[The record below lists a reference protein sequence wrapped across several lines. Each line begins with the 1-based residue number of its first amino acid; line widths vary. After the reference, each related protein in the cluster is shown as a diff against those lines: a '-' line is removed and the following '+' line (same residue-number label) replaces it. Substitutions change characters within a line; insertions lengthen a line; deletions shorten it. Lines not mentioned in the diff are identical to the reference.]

1 MTFSKPDPYSLGKNI
16 GDYRQLSKAIIHML
30 LFFDY
35 IIQVGERHYQR
46 TYKKSPAIGFDAF
59 QYATELPPTYSVQSI
74 TVTSILLKSS
84 MLQNNSL
91 DKKRESVKEK
101 KRLE

>member
-16 GDYRQLSKAIIHML
+16 GDYRQLSKAIIRML
-30 LFFDY
+30 LFFGH

-59 QYATELPPTYSVQSI
+59 QYATELSPTSSVQSI

-84 MLQNNSL
+84 MLQKNPL
-91 DKKRESVKEK
+91 DKKRASVREE